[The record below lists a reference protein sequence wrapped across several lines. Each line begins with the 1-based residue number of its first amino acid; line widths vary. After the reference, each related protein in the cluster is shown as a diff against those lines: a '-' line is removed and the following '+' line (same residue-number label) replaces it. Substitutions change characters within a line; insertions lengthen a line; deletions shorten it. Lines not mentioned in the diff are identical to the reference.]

1 MQKNIFKNKQ
11 AVAEAFA
18 NYLAEQ
24 IEKSEIFHIALSGGS
39 TPKIL
44 FEHLAKNFSEKIDWQ
59 KVHLYW
65 GDERCVPPNH
75 EDSNYGMTYS
85 KLIQHITIPESNVHR
100 VLGEND
106 PTGEADRYGKKI
118 EWNLP
123 LKNGLP
129 IFDLVIL
136 GMGGDGH
143 TASIFPHQMELMD
156 SSETCGVATHPD
168 SGQQRITITGN
179 VINAA
184 KQIHFLVTGASKKP
198 VLGEIFNQKG
208 NYKTY
213 PASYVKNAQ
222 WWMDEE
228 AWEEGKTDL

>member
-1 MQKNIFKNKQ
+1 MKYIFKNKEE
-11 AVAEAFA
+11 VAQAFA
-18 NYLAEQ
+18 KHLAEQ
-24 IEKSEIFHIALSGGS
+24 IEKSETFHIALSGGS

-44 FEHLAKNFSEKIDWQ
+44 FDHLAKEYVDKINWK

-75 EDSNYGMTYS
+75 EDSNYGMTYA
-85 KLIQHITIPESNVHR
+85 KLIQHINIPESNVHR

-106 PTGEADRYGKKI
+106 PTGEADRYGKRI

-123 LKNGLP
+123 LKGGVP

-143 TASIFPHQMELMD
+143 TASIFPHQIELLK
-156 SSETCGVATHPD
+156 SKETCGVATHPD
-168 SGQQRITITGN
+168 SGQKRITITGK

-184 KQIHFLVTGASKKP
+184 KQIHFLVTGDSKQS
-198 VLGEIFNQKG
+198 VLDEIFNQKG
-208 NYKTY
+208 DYKTY
-213 PASYVKNAQ
+213 PVSYINKAQ
-222 WWMDEE
+222 WWLDE
-228 AWEEGKTDL
+228 AANP